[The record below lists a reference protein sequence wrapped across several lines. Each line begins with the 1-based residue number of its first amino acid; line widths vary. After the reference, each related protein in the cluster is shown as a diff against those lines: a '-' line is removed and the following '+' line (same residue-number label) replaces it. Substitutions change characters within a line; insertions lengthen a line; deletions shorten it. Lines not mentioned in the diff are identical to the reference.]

1 MSTMKSL
8 ISHLRW
14 QLEAAPP
21 FSMTFSS
28 LRPTVSI
35 FRFFNGAPT
44 SINLFNLLVMKQ
56 RMQLCKNLSVSQCYR
71 DIIREEG
78 LRGLYR
84 SYPLTVGMN
93 IPFASV
99 VICCNENL
107 KTVVRP
113 WERQHSYFWYF
124 LCAGTAGGIAGFV
137 TNPLDVIK
145 TRL

>member
-1 MSTMKSL
+1 M
-8 ISHLRW
+8 
-14 QLEAAPP
+14 
-21 FSMTFSS
+21 
-28 LRPTVSI
+28 VSI
-35 FRFFNGAPT
+35 SSQLIDKFVST
-44 SINLFNLLVMKQ
+44 IIVMKQ
-56 RMQLCKNLSVSQCYR
+56 RMQLCKNLSVSQCFR

-84 SYPLTVGMN
+84 TYPLTVGMN
-93 IPFASV
+93 IPFTSV

-124 LCAGTAGGIAGFV
+124 LCAGTAGGIAGLV